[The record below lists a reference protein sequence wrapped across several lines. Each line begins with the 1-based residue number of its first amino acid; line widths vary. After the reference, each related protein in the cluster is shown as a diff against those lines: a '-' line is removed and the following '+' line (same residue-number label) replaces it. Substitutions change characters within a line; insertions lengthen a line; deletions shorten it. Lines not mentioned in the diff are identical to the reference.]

1 MKQVKQIIQ
10 DVIYISKITKTKNK
24 KILTLISVLLSQI
37 TAFID
42 IFIIAIFSV
51 LIAEQYTSLGFV
63 NNILDFFVE
72 NKIMIIV
79 LVSFRYIFQYLQKT
93 ILYRIELSVNKN
105 LKIHIL
111 KEIFD
116 KRNYSVADSYYFIN
130 VISMH
135 VSYFFSSFASFLNN
149 ILQIVVYTAY
159 LVVADI
165 NTVFVFGVGVLVLA
179 YPIKKILD
187 KARLFMHESFEKGQE
202 SNKEVERVVDNLL
215 LIKILKKDDYEIDR
229 FSNTI
234 QEYIYNLFNN
244 FKFGVINSFLPS
256 FFTLFMLSTIL
267 ALTSYA
273 KSLTLDFI
281 GVTLRL
287 FQTLS
292 NLTTSLN
299 QIINSH
305 VHIEKFYEIEKN
317 KQIENTNNFKI
328 INEDIIGLKEVSF
341 KYLNSEIDIFENLS
355 FEINRNTHTVITGA
369 NGSGKSTLLGL
380 LAGVF
385 YPNDGEVYSFSNKF
399 GYIGATPLIFNS
411 TLHDNIMYGNNL
423 QVEDD
428 NIIEILRILQT
439 FKEEQNYDL
448 KNIIS
453 NKTLSSGQM
462 QKIAFVRALVAMP
475 DILLLDE
482 ATANLDESSKEAI
495 FDILTN
501 QKITIINS
509 THDPDRFK
517 NVDLNLNID
526 IKNEKRVIVEKKL
539 T

>member
-24 KILTLISVLLSQI
+24 KILTIISVVLSQI
-37 TAFID
+37 TALTD
-42 IFIIAIFSV
+42 ISIIAIFSV

-165 NTVFVFGVGVLVLA
+165 NTVFVFGVGVSVLA

-234 QEYIYNLFNN
+234 QEYIYNLYNN
-244 FKFGVINSFLPS
+244 FKS
-256 FFTLFMLSTIL
+256 
-267 ALTSYA
+267 
-273 KSLTLDFI
+273 
-281 GVTLRL
+281 
-287 FQTLS
+287 
-292 NLTTSLN
+292 
-299 QIINSH
+299 
-305 VHIEKFYEIEKN
+305 
-317 KQIENTNNFKI
+317 
-328 INEDIIGLKEVSF
+328 
-341 KYLNSEIDIFENLS
+341 
-355 FEINRNTHTVITGA
+355 
-369 NGSGKSTLLGL
+369 
-380 LAGVF
+380 
-385 YPNDGEVYSFSNKF
+385 
-399 GYIGATPLIFNS
+399 
-411 TLHDNIMYGNNL
+411 
-423 QVEDD
+423 
-428 NIIEILRILQT
+428 
-439 FKEEQNYDL
+439 
-448 KNIIS
+448 
-453 NKTLSSGQM
+453 
-462 QKIAFVRALVAMP
+462 
-475 DILLLDE
+475 
-482 ATANLDESSKEAI
+482 
-495 FDILTN
+495 
-501 QKITIINS
+501 
-509 THDPDRFK
+509 
-517 NVDLNLNID
+517 
-526 IKNEKRVIVEKKL
+526 
-539 T
+539 